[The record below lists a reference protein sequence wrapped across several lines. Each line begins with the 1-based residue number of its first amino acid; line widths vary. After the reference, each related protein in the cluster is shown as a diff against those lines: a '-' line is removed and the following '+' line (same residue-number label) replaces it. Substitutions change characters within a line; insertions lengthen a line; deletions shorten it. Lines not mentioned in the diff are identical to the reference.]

1 MIDVLFVI
9 PNSSKKIYQN
19 LANNFSA
26 IEPPTWAL
34 LLASSMLKNNFSCE
48 ILDCDALRLNE
59 NETILKI
66 ADSKCR
72 LCCFV
77 LYGQQPNQGTFLMIG
92 ATSLAEN
99 LKKSYPEIKIG
110 FVGSHISALPKEV
123 LSYSYIDFVF
133 INEGVYALRDLLK
146 TNLKDNLSK
155 VNGIGYKDEDNN
167 LILNP
172 PSKLVDEKDMNTDL
186 PGYAWELLPKKNKTL
201 DLYRAHFWHTFFSEK
216 DRTPFASVYSSLGC
230 KFGCNFCMINI
241 VNRTS
246 LDPEAKSSDFKIM
259 RHWDPIFFVDQLE
272 ILANYG
278 VKTIR
283 LSDEMF
289 FLNKKFYIPVLEEII
304 KRSLKFNMWAY
315 ARIDTVRED
324 QLALFKRA
332 GINWLALGIEASN
345 QEIRKSIDKGRFKT
359 VNIRDIVTLIKS
371 YDINI
376 VGNYIFGFPEDTI
389 KTMQDTLDLA
399 IELNTEHSNFYP
411 CQALPGSSLYYEAKK
426 NKWDLP
432 STFEEYA
439 FFSYECKPL
448 PTKFCTS
455 AEVLDFRDKA
465 FIKYFSNDI
474 YLNLIEKK
482 FGIENRN
489 NILNMLKIK
498 LKRKILELN

>member
-9 PNSSKKIYQN
+9 PNSSKKIYQS

-59 NETILKI
+59 EEAITKI
-66 ADSKCR
+66 KESKCR
-72 LCCFV
+72 LACFV

-99 LKKSYPEIKIG
+99 LKKNYPDIKIG
-110 FVGSHISALPKEV
+110 FVGSHISALPREV
-123 LSYSYIDFVF
+123 LSYDYIDFVF

-146 TNLKDNLSK
+146 TNLKDNLNK
-155 VNGIGYKDEDNN
+155 VHEIGYKDEDNN

-172 PSKLVDEKDMNTDL
+172 ASKLVDEKDINNDL

-216 DRTPFASVYSSLGC
+216 DRTPFVSVYSSLGC

-289 FLNKKFYIPVLEEII
+289 FLNKKFYVPILEEII
-304 KRSLKFNMWAY
+304 KRGLKFNMWAY
-315 ARIDTVRED
+315 ARVDTVRED

-332 GINWLALGIEASN
+332 GINWLCLGIEAGN
-345 QEIRKSIDKGRFKT
+345 QIVRKDIEKGRFQQI
-359 VNIRDIVTLIKS
+359 NIRDVVKMINDH
-371 YDINI
+371 DIYI
-376 VGNYIFGFPEDTI
+376 LGNYIFGLPEDNVER
-389 KTMQDTLDLA
+389 MQETLDLA
-399 IELNTEHSNFYP
+399 MELNTEHANFYP
-411 CQALPGSSLYYEAKK
+411 CQALPGSPLYFEARKK
-426 NKWDLP
+426 NWEIPKN
-432 STFEEYA
+432 FEEYA
-439 FFSYECKPL
+439 FYSYECKPL
-448 PTKFCTS
+448 PTNYCS
-455 AEVLDFRDKA
+455 PQEVLKFRDDAWK
-465 FIKYFSNDI
+465 KYFTNPSF
-474 YLNLIEKK
+474 LNKIKNK
-482 FGIENRN
+482 FGTQNMENIKELSKIE
-489 NILNMLKIK
+489 
-498 LKRKILELN
+498 LKRKILE

>member
-1 MIDVLFVI
+1 MLDVLFVI
-9 PNSSKKIYQN
+9 PNSSKKIYQK
-19 LANNFSA
+19 LANHHSA

-34 LLASSMLKNNFSCE
+34 LLASSVLKNGLSCE
-48 ILDCDALRLNE
+48 ILDCDALRLSEKEAIN
-59 NETILKI
+59 NIQQI
-66 ADSKCR
+66 KCR
-72 LCCFV
+72 LACFV

-99 LKKSYPEIKIG
+99 LKKNYPEIKIG
-110 FVGSHISALPKEV
+110 FIGSHISALPKEV
-123 LSYSYIDFVF
+123 LSYPYIDFVF

-172 PSKLVDEKDMNTDL
+172 PSKLVDEKDMNADL
-186 PGYAWELLPKKNKTL
+186 PGYAWELLPKKKKTL

-246 LDPEAKSSDFKIM
+246 LDPEAKSSDFRVM

-289 FLNKKFYIPVLEEII
+289 FLNKKFYVPVLEEII
-304 KRSLKFNMWAY
+304 KRGLKFNMWAY
-315 ARIDTVRED
+315 ARVDTVRED
-324 QLALFKRA
+324 QLSLFKKA

-345 QEIRKSIDKGRFKT
+345 QEIRKSIDKGRFET
-359 VNIRDIVTLIKS
+359 VNIRDVVRLIKS

-376 VGNYIFGFPEDTI
+376 VGNYIFGFPEDTV

-399 IELNTEHSNFYP
+399 TELNTEHSNFYP
-411 CQALPGSSLYYEAKK
+411 CQALPGSPLYYEGKK
-426 NKWDLP
+426 NGWDLP
-432 STFEEYA
+432 STFEEFA

-455 AEVLDFRDKA
+455 AEVLNFRDKA
-465 FIKYFSNDI
+465 FIKYFSNNI
-474 YLNLIEKK
+474 YLDSIEKK
-482 FGIENRN
+482 FGIQNRN

-498 LKRKILELN
+498 LKRKILE

>member
-1 MIDVLFVI
+1 MLDVLFVI
-9 PNSSKKIYQN
+9 PNSSKKIYQS

-34 LLASSMLKNNFSCE
+34 LLASSMLKNNYSCE
-48 ILDCDALRLNE
+48 ILDCDALQLNE
-59 NETILKI
+59 TEAITKI
-66 ADSKCR
+66 KESKSR
-72 LCCFV
+72 LICFV

-92 ATSLAEN
+92 ATSLAKN
-99 LKKSYPEIKIG
+99 LKNNFPDIKVA
-110 FVGSHISALPKEV
+110 FVGSHISALPREV

-146 TNLKDNLSK
+146 TNLKDNLNK
-155 VNGIGYKDEDNN
+155 VNGIGYKDKDNN

-172 PSKLVDEKDMNTDL
+172 PSRLVDEKDMNTDL
-186 PGYAWELLPKKNKTL
+186 PGYAWELLPKKNRTL

-246 LDPEAKSSDFKIM
+246 LDPVAKSSDFKIM

-289 FLNKKFYIPVLEEII
+289 FLNKKFYVPILEEII
-304 KRSLKFNMWAY
+304 KRGLKFNMWAY
-315 ARIDTVRED
+315 ARVDTVRED
-324 QLALFKRA
+324 QLALFKKA

-345 QEIRKSIDKGRFKT
+345 QEIRRNIDKGRFET
-359 VNIRDIVTLIKS
+359 INIKDVVKLIKS
-371 YDINI
+371 FDINI

-389 KTMQDTLDLA
+389 KTMEQTLELA
-399 IELNTEHSNFYP
+399 MELKTEHANFYP
-411 CQALPGSSLYYEAKK
+411 CQALPGSPLYFEAKEK
-426 NKWDLP
+426 NWDLP
-432 STFEEYA
+432 RSYEEYA

-448 PTKFCTS
+448 RTNHCTS
-455 AEVLDFRDKA
+455 SEVLEFRDKA
-465 FIKYFSNDI
+465 FIKYFSNPI
-474 YLNLIEKK
+474 YLDFIQKK
-482 FGIENRN
+482 FGVENKN
-489 NILNMLKIK
+489 NVLNMLKIK
-498 LKRKILELN
+498 LKRKILE

>member
-1 MIDVLFVI
+1 MLDVLFVI
-9 PNSSKKIYQN
+9 PNSSKKIYQK
-19 LANNFSA
+19 LANHHSA

-34 LLASSMLKNNFSCE
+34 LLASSVLKNGLSCE
-48 ILDCDALRLNE
+48 ILDCDALRLSEKEAIN
-59 NETILKI
+59 NIQQI
-66 ADSKCR
+66 KCR
-72 LCCFV
+72 LACFV

-99 LKKSYPEIKIG
+99 LKKNYPETKIG
-110 FVGSHISALPKEV
+110 FIGSHISALPKEV
-123 LSYSYIDFVF
+123 LSYPYIDFVF

-172 PSKLVDEKDMNTDL
+172 PSKLVDEKDMNADL
-186 PGYAWELLPKKNKTL
+186 PGYAWELLPKKKKTL

-246 LDPEAKSSDFKIM
+246 LDPEAKSSDFRVM

-304 KRSLKFNMWAY
+304 KRGLKFNMWAY
-315 ARIDTVRED
+315 ARVDTVRED
-324 QLALFKRA
+324 QLSLFKKA

-345 QEIRKSIDKGRFKT
+345 QEIRKSIDKGRFET
-359 VNIRDIVTLIKS
+359 VNIRDVVRLIKS

-376 VGNYIFGFPEDTI
+376 VGNYIFGFPEDTV

-411 CQALPGSSLYYEAKK
+411 CQALPGSPLYYEAKK
-426 NKWDLP
+426 NGWDLP
-432 STFEEYA
+432 STFEEFA
-439 FFSYECKPL
+439 FFPMSANHYEQNSAL
-448 PTKFCTS
+448 LLKF
-455 AEVLDFRDKA
+455 
-465 FIKYFSNDI
+465 
-474 YLNLIEKK
+474 
-482 FGIENRN
+482 
-489 NILNMLKIK
+489 
-498 LKRKILELN
+498 

>member
-34 LLASSMLKNNFSCE
+34 LLASSMLKNKFSCE

-59 NETILKI
+59 NEAILKI

-72 LCCFV
+72 LACFV

-146 TNLKDNLSK
+146 TNLKDNLNK

-186 PGYAWELLPKKNKTL
+186 PGYAWHLLPKKNKTL

-272 ILANYG
+272 ILSNYG

-289 FLNKKFYIPVLEEII
+289 FLNKKFYVPVLEEII
-304 KRSLKFNMWAY
+304 KRGLKFNMWAY
-315 ARIDTVRED
+315 ARVDTVRED

-345 QEIRKSIDKGRFKT
+345 QEIRKSIDKGRFET

-399 IELNTEHSNFYP
+399 TELNTEHSNFYP
-411 CQALPGSSLYYEAKK
+411 CQALPGSPLYYEAKK

-448 PTKFCTS
+448 RTKFCTS

-474 YLNLIEKK
+474 YLDSIEKK